1 MCVRIENLNAMGM
14 NAVYKLDK
22 NGMKN
27 VYGRQR
33 KQTEVG
39 MKVQLAMEKVE
50 DGDGERGGWCKF
62 SLTAVILHK
71 RELRIRQ
78 LSNTKSNSTHLA
90 ISRSRVASL
99 FPGCQVRI

>member
-33 KQTEVG
+33 KQKVG
-39 MKVQLAMEKVE
+39 MKVQLAMEKV
-50 DGDGERGGWCKF
+50 GEGIGARGGWSEF

-71 RELRIRQ
+71 REIRIRQ